1 MRDALRSGGVAG
13 LFHFVSTTGTLQ
25 PYSMVAAI
33 GFALFGIVDWVPYA
47 MNAWLVFSL
56 LLFLEI
62 ARQRAGLPLRDWF
75 LGAAVALSFPCSG
88 YSVISFVGD
97 HPGGLFLAIGAMAF
111 LNGWPSSQ
119 SRLESWFGTLAWVF
133 AFYSKGTLFP
143 ETLAVLLATA
153 AIGCALAIRESREVR
168 SPATLMRVWAIRAL
182 VVLPVVLPYYAIVAR
197 PLYNYLYINNYGAFR
212 QIWAFRGSL
221 SESLLFYL
229 TGFSG
234 EMMLGHA
241 LYLAL
246 ALIAVRL
253 VFLWSEDRLRQMRF
267 LSVLAILLFTYAL
280 PTSMVNKTPYV
291 GSPFQWL
298 LVLTAVGCLFA
309 ILSRLRKRSAMVEL
323 LVAAAA
329 LLAFQFPQPLDRRGS
344 PAVEARHRIL
354 DGLMTALE
362 AQNVKQ
368 DEPVFLTTISYV
380 SVNTLKY
387 EFLKRRLPVPR
398 FSDLALSGDPAQ
410 FRTRIDA
417 SDFGSQRTRATT
429 RCSTRFLRHSFRLQ
443 PSPWSSRIRRSGKS
457 RVSTLGGESTYY
469 SIWAPGA
476 RENSVS
482 PDGGH
487 SCA

>member
-1 MRDALRSGGVAG
+1 MTNASQRVGGLDVRRHVWIWPSIVAAAFTVLMLRWSFDRFRLHSAPFPDDVNWLLDGIGMRDALRSGGVAG

-111 LNGWPSSQ
+111 LNGWPSSE

-309 ILSRLRKRSAMVEL
+309 ILNRLRKRSAMMEV

-329 LLAFQFPQPLDRRGS
+329 LLAFQFPQPLDGRGT

-362 AQNVKQ
+362 AR
-368 DEPVFLTTISYV
+368 DM
-380 SVNTLKY
+380 
-387 EFLKRRLPVPR
+387 
-398 FSDLALSGDPAQ
+398 
-410 FRTRIDA
+410 
-417 SDFGSQRTRATT
+417 
-429 RCSTRFLRHSFRLQ
+429 
-443 PSPWSSRIRRSGKS
+443 
-457 RVSTLGGESTYY
+457 
-469 SIWAPGA
+469 
-476 RENSVS
+476 
-482 PDGGH
+482 
-487 SCA
+487 